1 MLPLPGADLTAA
13 RGHPA
18 KYVDAAAYS
27 QSLFGVLKVVDTDA
41 KVALLEPGV
50 GAYWTE
56 HSERNGLPTWAAS
69 YGVHSDHID
78 RLGRW
83 GARMSEQYVRS
94 TRLIVERL
102 QVGLAAKV
110 RDGKGG
116 TDWIDEEQVLHG
128 ISGYMTKHG
137 FNDDVIESQ
146 IGRLRYFNK
155 NSGAL
160 EAAESGG
167 TAPAREIE
175 DLTQEPRSLADTEK
189 TPPAILDKP
198 DTEEK
203 ELPTSGYVITYTFK
217 KRLRRLHY
225 IGRCYRRPGVDY
237 YDYEAHGE
245 TLPPPDRYDK
255 TCLQCWPPVGK
266 GPEQAGT
273 DDSDEESSSSS
284 GSSSYTS
291 VGY

>member
-1 MLPLPGADLTAA
+1 M
-13 RGHPA
+13 
-18 KYVDAAAYS
+18 DAAAYS
-27 QSLFGVLKVVDTDA
+27 QSLFGELKIPIDGA
-41 KVALLEPGV
+41 KVALLAPGV

-56 HSERNGLPTWAAS
+56 HSERNGLPTCAAS
-69 YGVHSDHID
+69 FGVTSDHID

-83 GARMSEQYVRS
+83 GARISEQYVRS

-116 TDWIDEEQVLHG
+116 TDWIDEEQILHG
-128 ISGYMTKHG
+128 LSGYMTKHG
-137 FNDDVIESQ
+137 FNKDVIESQ
-146 IGRLRYFNK
+146 INRLRYFNK
-155 NSGAL
+155 DSEAQGAVVPGGAL
-160 EAAESGG
+160 PGL
-167 TAPAREIE
+167 TAGE
-175 DLTQEPRSLADTEK
+175 LTQELRGLADEAG
-189 TPPAILDKP
+189 PLPAIMDRQEP
-198 DTEEK
+198 EEIS
-203 ELPTSGYVITYTFK
+203 ELPTSGYVITFTFK

-255 TCLQCWPPVGK
+255 TCLQCWPPVGG
-266 GPEQAGT
+266 GPEQAGS

-291 VGY
+291 AGY